1 MRISLNLA
9 TRPYAD
15 IGPAI
20 KRLRVGMGILAGLC
34 VLLGIGLHL
43 LDRQASAARAR
54 EQSVDLQIA
63 QVEGERRSAEQFM
76 GRPANA
82 ELLDQTEVLNQ
93 LIDQK
98 AFSWTLAME
107 ALETVLPAGVQVTGI
122 EPVRDKDGHITV
134 HLHVIGPHDKA
145 VDLVRNLER
154 SRRFLEPRIVGET
167 SETGTG
173 TGPNSRPEPVS
184 ATNRF
189 QFDLQAEYNPPA
201 PGERFT
207 PAPAQSATAQ
217 EDHPHAPPAATQPG
231 TPGPNPQRFQEN
243 PAVMPQRVGRSP
255 YPGSSGGSSEPIHQ
269 PEGPQ

>member
-1 MRISLNLA
+1 MRIALNLA

-20 KRLRVGMGILAGLC
+20 KRLRLGMAILAGLC

-43 LDRQASAARAR
+43 LDRQAAEARAR

-63 QVEGERRSAEQFM
+63 QVEGERRSAEMFM
-76 GRPANA
+76 QRPANA

-98 AFSWTLAME
+98 AFSWTIAME

-134 HLHVIGPHDKA
+134 HLHVVGPHDRA

-173 TGPNSRPEPVS
+173 GGTNSRPEPVS

-207 PAPAQSATAQ
+207 PTPVGT
-217 EDHPHAPPAATQPG
+217 AATQEDRARRAPAAAQMGPPG
-231 TPGPNPQRFQEN
+231 SNPHRFQEI
-243 PAVMPQRVGRSP
+243 PAQPQPVGRQP
-255 YPGSSGGSSEPIHQ
+255 YAGPSARTPG
-269 PEGPQ
+269 GPQ